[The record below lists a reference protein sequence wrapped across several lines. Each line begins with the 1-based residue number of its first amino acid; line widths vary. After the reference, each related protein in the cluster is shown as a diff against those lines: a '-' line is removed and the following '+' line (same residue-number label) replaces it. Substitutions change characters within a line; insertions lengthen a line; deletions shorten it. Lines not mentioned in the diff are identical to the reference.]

1 MEQKNEIAVFGG
13 GCFWCTEA
21 LFEQLRGVASVTSGY
36 AGGTKENPTY
46 EEVCG
51 GTTGY
56 AEVIKIEYDSNEIS
70 YDTLLSVFF
79 STHDP
84 TTMNQQ
90 GNDVG
95 AQYRSII
102 LYTTEEQKSE
112 VEKFIQKLEQEKTFD
127 NLIVTELKPLEKFYD
142 AEAQHQKFYEKNS
155 NQPYCQIII
164 NPKLTKLKEKYSHL
178 LKNNE
183 KTNA

>member
-21 LFEQLRGVASVTSGY
+21 LFEKPKGVLSVTSGY
-36 AGGTKENPTY
+36 AGGDKGNPTY
-46 EEVCG
+46 EEVCS
-51 GTTGY
+51 GTTGH
-56 AEVIKIEYDSNEIS
+56 AEVIKIEYNSDEIS

-90 GNDVG
+90 EGDVG
-95 AQYRSII
+95 TQYRSII
-102 LYTTEEQKSE
+102 LYTTDKQKKEAEE
-112 VEKFIQKLEQEKTFD
+112 FIQKLEQEKTF
-127 NLIVTELKPLEKFYD
+127 NNPIVTELKALENFTK
-142 AEAQHQKFYEKNS
+142 AETQHQQFYEKNS
-155 NQPYCQIII
+155 SQPYCQIVI

-178 LKNNE
+178 LKN
-183 KTNA
+183 K